1 MRCFPEQREGF
12 YVDIGSG
19 HPVYDNVS
27 FAFYLKGWRGITVEP
42 NPWLSQLSRAVRPR
56 DQHVETLIGRES
68 GEATFFLV
76 EDYHGLSSMIE
87 ANARAALSE
96 YGKRADVLTLP
107 LTTLREV
114 CETGAAPA
122 SFEFLKID
130 VEGAEQDV
138 LLGGDWQRFRPKVV
152 VIEALVP
159 VTLAPAWEAWEPIL
173 TARGYRYVWFDGLN
187 RYYLAEEAGE
197 LAERLANPPA
207 SFDDAV
213 QFRNVPPALGD
224 SQHPDH
230 HLAVL
235 LGNAAMT
242 RLPVLDHEHLMEL
255 LTCRIPAA
263 ELDRE
268 AVEADVAALLV
279 RLFGPQPAQLKLPPG
294 ASIRDVYAAIAKTEA
309 FRTACGRISASYGW

>member
-1 MRCFPEQREGF
+1 MP
-12 YVDIGSG
+12 
-19 HPVYDNVS
+19 
-27 FAFYLKGWRGITVEP
+27 A
-42 NPWLSQLSRAVRPR
+42 RP
-56 DQHVETLIGRES
+56 
-68 GEATFFLV
+68 
-76 EDYHGLSSMIE
+76 
-87 ANARAALSE
+87 LSE

-114 CETGAAPA
+114 CRNGQVPA

-159 VTLAPAWEAWEPIL
+159 VTLAPAWQAWEPLL
-173 TARGYRYVWFDGLN
+173 TAQGYRYVWFDGLN

-197 LAERLANPPA
+197 LAERFATAPA
-207 SFDDAV
+207 SFEDVV

-224 SQHPDH
+224 SRHPDH

-242 RLPVLDHEHLMEL
+242 RLPVLDLGQMMEL

-268 AVEADVAALLV
+268 AVDADVAALLA
-279 RLFGPQPAQLKLPPG
+279 RLFGPQPARLELPPG
-294 ASIRDVYAAIAKTEA
+294 ASIRDVYAAIAKTQE
-309 FRTACGRISASYGW
+309 FRAACGRISASYGW